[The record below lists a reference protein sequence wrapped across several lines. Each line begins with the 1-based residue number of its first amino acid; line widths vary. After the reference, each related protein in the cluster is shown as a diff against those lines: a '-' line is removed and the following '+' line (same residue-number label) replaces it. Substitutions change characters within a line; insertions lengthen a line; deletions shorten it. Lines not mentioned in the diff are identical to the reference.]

1 MHLTTDNTAQ
11 CGTFSLS
18 ISARSDRYHH
28 LETKDEEDDTNDED
42 FNVEMRQFSS
52 SSHRFSKVSCVSL
65 FFPHSLIHVVQNCSD
80 EKSPDPSVCSKK
92 KWQTMASTVSAI
104 ELSSKIYTHLLF
116 LEGYAF
122 VGQGTS
128 HTTNTHAYPCS
139 QACKALVHCSISCFQ
154 NLMMAVLYKYML

>member
-28 LETKDEEDDTNDED
+28 LETEEEEDDTNDED

-122 VGQGTS
+122 CRSGNIAHNKYSCISLFSGMQSFG
-128 HTTNTHAYPCS
+128 
-139 QACKALVHCSISCFQ
+139 ALQYQLLPESDDGCVI
-154 NLMMAVLYKYML
+154 